1 MARRGRP
8 CHPAAKAIARHANNN
23 ARLLRACATLVELV
37 CFFSCQA
44 PRHCWWW
51 HVERDCHQPQ
61 CNQADIQAPVP
72 PSSSEV
78 QAFLSLRV
86 TDRDLLYV
94 ENDTR
99 RAVCSAHHP
108 KLGNITGSIPFSVL
122 LSAIQATVS
131 KYNPQRLLRRHRQ
144 QGHGHR
150 DAGRRRGGTVAVP
163 VNMAPKWDSSGE
175 AGHFKTI
182 RSDYTRRPRP
192 LADCDR
198 DVASPGR
205 LMEPR

>member
-1 MARRGRP
+1 MLFQLPGPETLLVVARGAGLSPTTVTYRHQSRP
-8 CHPAAKAIARHANNN
+8 PVAKCRPFCLCVLPIETYYTSRMIPGEPSVVLIIPSWAISPEAYRF
-23 ARLLRACATLVELV
+23 RY
-37 CFFSCQA
+37 
-44 PRHCWWW
+44 
-51 HVERDCHQPQ
+51 
-61 CNQADIQAPVP
+61 
-72 PSSSEV
+72 SSRQS
-78 QAFLSLRV
+78 
-86 TDRDLLYV
+86 
-94 ENDTR
+94 
-99 RAVCSAHHP
+99 
-108 KLGNITGSIPFSVL
+108 K
-122 LSAIQATVS
+122 ATVS
-131 KYNPQRLLRRHRQ
+131 KETPQRLLRRHRQ